1 MRLGYN
7 YLMVFKNKRVLAN
20 FFYQKV
26 LGRINQKFYGLN
38 KKLDMLDIAIN
49 DLKFMAATEKYDAP
63 FTLIT
68 DFPFAFSSTDFK
80 SPKGSRMDYT
90 RCPAFVKDVTSYFG
104 RTISYLDIGCS
115 NGGLVFDFLIGG
127 NEAFGLEGSDFGI
140 KNQSQHWRV
149 IPNALGNADVTKPY
163 QIKKNGLNAKFDV
176 IGAWEVLE
184 HINEEDLDQFFVNV
198 ANHLHVNGVF
208 MASVAQFPD
217 FDPATGQVWHVT
229 LQSREWWIRKFQE
242 FGFKEIQIPPN
253 FHYPRGDGNPTV
265 YDWDAK
271 LNSEAG
277 FHVFLQLN

>member
-1 MRLGYN
+1 
-7 YLMVFKNKRVLAN
+7 MVSKNKNVLAN
-20 FFYQKV
+20 FLYQKV
-26 LGRINQKFYGLN
+26 FGRTNQKIYDLN
-38 KKLDMLDIAIN
+38 TKLDMLDIAIN
-49 DLKFMAATEKYDAP
+49 DLKFMAATERFVAQ
-63 FTLIT
+63 FTLLT

-80 SPKGSRMDYT
+80 SPKGSRRDYT
-90 RCPAFVKDVTSYFG
+90 RCPTFVKDVTSYFE

-127 NEAFGLEGSDFGI
+127 NEAFGLEGSDFGV

-163 QIKKNGLNAKFDV
+163 QIKKDGLNTKFDV

-184 HINEEDLDQFFVNV
+184 HINEEDLDQFFRNV
-198 ANHLHVNGVF
+198 ANHLHANGVF
-208 MASVAQFPD
+208 MASIAQFPD

-229 LQSREWWIRKFQE
+229 LQSREWWNRKFQE
-242 FGFKEIQIPPN
+242 FGFKEIYIPSN
-253 FHYPRGDGNPTV
+253 FHFPRGDGNPTV

-271 LNSEAG
+271 MNPEAG